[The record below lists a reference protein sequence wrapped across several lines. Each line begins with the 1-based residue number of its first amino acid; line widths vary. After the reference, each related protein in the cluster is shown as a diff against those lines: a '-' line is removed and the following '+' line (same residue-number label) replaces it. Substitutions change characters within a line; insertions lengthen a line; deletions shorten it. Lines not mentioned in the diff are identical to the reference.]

1 MDILKKLMEI
11 FNELIFKY
19 FIKKYEE
26 LWIKIRDLI
35 RSVTKKSD
43 GHDEKYMRT
52 KFNADDKL
60 PLNKTIKI
68 AIKTIVDSAVFH
80 ENNKYYP
87 QLFLDECLY
96 EI

>member
-52 KFNADDKL
+52 NL
-60 PLNKTIKI
+60 MQMISYL
-68 AIKTIVDSAVFH
+68 
-80 ENNKYYP
+80 
-87 QLFLDECLY
+87 
-96 EI
+96 